1 MSDHDDDD
9 VTTDESPESIGGL
22 RKAARAGQKALD
34 ENATLKRQ
42 LLFAKAG
49 INTED
54 DGVGEMLYRT
64 WDGGEDLEALKV
76 KALKVG
82 ALNAAPSAPVRD
94 TPADEDALRRQAQ
107 DDFQPGLGQ
116 PGSGADADGPDPT
129 DTALTKFHENRRAG
143 MPQNDAQQEAISAVI
158 AAGFR
163 GDKRVFF
170 DQEAHNAAAE
180 EARRARG
187 Y

>member
-9 VTTDESPESIGGL
+9 VQTDESPESIGGL
-22 RKAARAGQKALD
+22 RKAARLGQKALD

-42 LLFAKAG
+42 LLFARAG
-49 INTED
+49 INTDD
-54 DGVGEMLYRT
+54 DGVGEMLFRT
-64 WDGGEDLEALKV
+64 WEGGEDLEALKV

-82 ALNAAPSAPVRD
+82 ALNAPSAAPVRD
-94 TPADEDALRRQAQ
+94 TPAEEDALRRQAQ

-116 PGSGADADGPDPT
+116 PGSGLDADGPDPT
-129 DTALTKFHENRRAG
+129 DTALTKFHESRRNG
-143 MPQNDAQQEAISAVI
+143 SPLNDAQQEAIASVI
-158 AAGFR
+158 GAGLK
-163 GDKRVFF
+163 GDKRVYF
-170 DQEAHNAAAE
+170 DQAKHNAAAE

>member
-1 MSDHDDDD
+1 MSDHDDD

-42 LLFAKAG
+42 LLFAQAG
-49 INTED
+49 IDTGD
-54 DGVGEMLYRT
+54 DGVGEMLFRT
-64 WDGGEDLEALKV
+64 WEGGEDLDGLKV

-82 ALNAAPSAPVRD
+82 ALKAPSTAPVRD
-94 TPADEDALRRQAQ
+94 TPADEDALRQQAQ
-107 DDFQPGLGQ
+107 QDFQPGLGQ
-116 PGSGADADGPDPT
+116 PGSGAGADGPDPT
-129 DTALTKFHENRRAG
+129 TAALHKFHEDR
-143 MPQNDAQQEAISAVI
+143 QNGSSTTEAQQEAIASVISA
-158 AAGFR
+158 GLK

-170 DQEAHNAAAE
+170 NQEAHNAAAE